1 MWAYALRRM
10 LWMIPTFLGIL
21 VINFG
26 VLRLQGNSLSDQLA
40 SGSGGGGKGGEAGE
54 RKVEAATQSV
64 ETWLGRFRRTGND
77 RPALLNTR
85 GFTSQAT
92 VLERLRATER
102 GPKVDEAK
110 RQRTEIEDLWFQ
122 GHFLVE
128 PLAAILADD
137 AQARFH
143 GPASMA
149 LSLCAM
155 RPLLT
160 EDLVSMPSG
169 EQSRLRAR
177 NEELKRNRI
186 IYENRREGGYVTT
199 DPQAAAKRTAM
210 LEIIRR
216 DAADFGRDGRWG
228 ALLGE
233 TGFTDFMWRLATGN
247 LYSETRK
254 ADVFTIIGQR
264 WSVTAWLNLLAI
276 AIGWLV
282 SIPLGVWSARNANT
296 LADRSVTGALFALWS
311 VPSFFVATL
320 LLHHFCTAS
329 GSEGAWFPNR
339 GLSSPDSMWYSTPR
353 YLLDLLWHAFLP
365 LVCLTYG
372 SFTSLSRYMRANVL
386 EQLNSDYV
394 RTARAKGVADLA
406 VVYKHALRNALIPVV
421 TIIAL
426 DFGTLFSGALITET
440 IFAYPGMGKLIFD
453 AIMGNDFN
461 LALIALLLATLVT
474 LIGNLLADVAYVA
487 LDPRIH
493 FRDAER

>member
-40 SGSGGGGKGGEAGE
+40 SGSGGGGKGAEAGD
-54 RKVEAATQSV
+54 RKVEVATQSV

-85 GFTSQAT
+85 GFTSTGT

-102 GPKVDEAK
+102 NPTIDEAK
-110 RQRTEIEDLWFQ
+110 RQRVEIEELWFQ

-149 LSLCAM
+149 LSLCAI
-155 RPLLT
+155 RPLLP
-160 EDLVSMPSG
+160 EDLVSMPSS

-186 IYENRREGGYVTT
+186 SYENRRDGGYVTT
-199 DPQAAAKRTAM
+199 DSQAEAKRAAM
-210 LEIIRR
+210 LAIIRK
-216 DAADFGRDGRWG
+216 DAPDFSRDGRWG

-254 ADVFTIIGQR
+254 ADVFTVIGQR

-320 LLHHFCTAS
+320 MLHHFCTAS

-339 GLSSPDSMWYSTPR
+339 GLSSPDSLWYSTPR

-394 RTARAKGVADLA
+394 RTARAKGVDEDTVVWSHATRNSMVTMITLGAGLLASLFGGFVFIEYVFSIPGLGTLMLEAAKQQDAPLLMGTTVISVLLLLVGILIADLLYA
-406 VVYKHALRNALIPVV
+406 VA
-421 TIIAL
+421 
-426 DFGTLFSGALITET
+426 
-440 IFAYPGMGKLIFD
+440 
-453 AIMGNDFN
+453 
-461 LALIALLLATLVT
+461 
-474 LIGNLLADVAYVA
+474 
-487 LDPRIH
+487 DPRIKA
-493 FRDAER
+493 RYG

>member
-40 SGSGGGGKGGEAGE
+40 SGSGGGGKGAEAGE

-85 GFTSQAT
+85 GFTSTET

-110 RQRTEIEDLWFQ
+110 RQRVEIEDLWFQ

-137 AQARFH
+137 AQAKFH

-149 LSLCAM
+149 LSLCAI
-155 RPLLT
+155 RPLLP
-160 EDLVSMPSG
+160 EDLVSMPSA

-177 NEELKRNRI
+177 NEDLKRNRI
-186 IYENRREGGYVTT
+186 AYENRSEGGYVTT
-199 DPQAAAKRTAM
+199 DAQAAAKRAAM
-210 LEIIRR
+210 LAIIRR
-216 DAADFGRDGRWG
+216 DVADFSRDGRWG

-254 ADVFTIIGQR
+254 ADVFAIIGQR

-320 LLHHFCTAS
+320 MLHHFCTAS

-339 GLSSPDSMWYSTPR
+339 GLSSPDSLWYSTPR

-394 RTARAKGVADLA
+394 RTARAKGVDEDTVVWSHATRNSMVTMITLGAGLLASLFGGFVFIEYVFSIPGLGTLMLEAAKQQDAPLLMGTTVISVLLLLVGILIADLLYA
-406 VVYKHALRNALIPVV
+406 VA
-421 TIIAL
+421 
-426 DFGTLFSGALITET
+426 
-440 IFAYPGMGKLIFD
+440 
-453 AIMGNDFN
+453 
-461 LALIALLLATLVT
+461 
-474 LIGNLLADVAYVA
+474 
-487 LDPRIH
+487 DPRIKA
-493 FRDAER
+493 RYG